1 MQSQTQTSQLHHA
14 HHEVKACV
22 VDGGRELFLPLPW
35 NSNGLN
41 LALDCGTTYQIICHT
56 SDQAQSIFDRL
67 VQSSGLAIVSQNGG
81 LIGDLSVR
89 ENLSLPSSYHDN
101 RSSLA
106 NLERDALE
114 LLGAC
119 DMSESAAQWMCSTPA
134 SLSQIDRRLVAY
146 VRALLSRPEILVFDH
161 VFEGLTRSEVDRVLN
176 WREVFHRNFPF
187 RTLIFVDRDFHG
199 LPQLLNCNTV
209 TAITDH

>member
-106 NLERDALE
+106 NL
-114 LLGAC
+114 
-119 DMSESAAQWMCSTPA
+119 
-134 SLSQIDRRLVAY
+134 LS
-146 VRALLSRPEILVFDH
+146 
-161 VFEGLTRSEVDRVLN
+161 
-176 WREVFHRNFPF
+176 
-187 RTLIFVDRDFHG
+187 
-199 LPQLLNCNTV
+199 
-209 TAITDH
+209 